1 MSLDFEK
8 HKSVM
13 LKVLKDIFTDTAI
26 APYLGFKGG
35 TAAMLLHGLPRH
47 SVDLDFD
54 ILDLDKEELIFT
66 RMQQIVNRYGNIT
79 EAVIK
84 RNNILIVVSYGVG
97 LPQLKV
103 DINRQQFGSQYEY
116 KNVLGIPMQVMVR
129 PDMFAHKLM
138 AMYERIGKTSRD
150 IFDVRFF
157 AESGWDVNKEMVER
171 RSGKSF
177 ADTVAECITALQ
189 KIPDAHILDGL
200 GELLDE
206 PQKDSVRAKLKDDT
220 TFLLKLLMQQDN
232 QAG

>member
-1 MSLDFEK
+1 MSFDFEK

-13 LKVLKDIFTDTAI
+13 LKILKDIFTDTTI
-26 APYLGFKGG
+26 APSLGFKGG
-35 TAAMLLHGLPRH
+35 TAAMLFYDLPRH

-54 ILDLDKEELIFT
+54 ILDTEAEEVVFD
-66 RMQQIVNRYGNIT
+66 RVQNIVSNYGNVT

-84 RNNILIVVSYGVG
+84 RNNILIVISYGHG

-103 DINRQQFGSQYEY
+103 EINRQQFGSQYEY
-116 KNVLGIPMQVMVR
+116 KNLLGIPMQVMVK

-157 AESGWDVNKEMVER
+157 AENDWEVNKDMVER
-171 RSGKSF
+171 RSGKTF
-177 ADTVAECITALQ
+177 VETINACIADVLQ
-189 KIPDAHILDGL
+189 VPDAHILDGL

-206 PQKDSVRAKLKDDT
+206 RQKDSMRVKLKDDT
-220 TFLLKLLMQQDN
+220 IFLLRLMIR
-232 QAG
+232 